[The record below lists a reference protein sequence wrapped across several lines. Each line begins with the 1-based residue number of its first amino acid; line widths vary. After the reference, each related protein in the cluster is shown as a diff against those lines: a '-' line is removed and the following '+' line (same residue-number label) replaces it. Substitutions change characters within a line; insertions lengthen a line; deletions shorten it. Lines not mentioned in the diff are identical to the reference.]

1 MRVTIDGEVT
11 EVQVRV
17 DLRWGPSSVAGLIQ
31 DRLPATELLR
41 HELIALNAA
50 WLARRAR
57 LEEIA
62 HLEARLESVKSH
74 GETE

>member
-1 MRVTIDGEVT
+1 MKINIDGEAT

-17 DLRWGPSSVAGLIQ
+17 DLRWGPSSVAELIQ
-31 DRLPATELLR
+31 DRLPATEMLR

-57 LEEIA
+57 LEEITD
-62 HLEARLESVKSH
+62 LEERLESVKSH
-74 GETE
+74 GDTK

>member
-1 MRVTIDGEVT
+1 MRVVIDGEVT

-31 DRLPATELLR
+31 DRLPAKELLR

-62 HLEARLESVKSH
+62 KLEERLDQVKSH
-74 GETE
+74 GDTE

>member
-17 DLRWGPSSVAGLIQ
+17 DLRWGPSSVAALIE
-31 DRLPATELLR
+31 DRLPAKELLR

-57 LEEIA
+57 LEELA
-62 HLEARLESVKSH
+62 NLEARLDQVSGDEQ
-74 GETE
+74 

>member
-1 MRVTIDGEVT
+1 MRVVIDGEAT

-17 DLRWGPSSVAGLIQ
+17 DLRWGPNSVEDLVR
-31 DRLPATELLR
+31 DRLPAKELLR

-57 LEEIA
+57 LEELA
-62 HLEARLESVKSH
+62 HLEARLDDVNGDEQ
-74 GETE
+74 

>member
-1 MRVTIDGEVT
+1 MRVVIDGEAT

-17 DLRWGPSSVAGLIQ
+17 DLRWGPSSLAGLIQ
-31 DRLPATELLR
+31 DRLPVTELLR

-62 HLEARLESVKSH
+62 NLEARLDQVSGDEQ
-74 GETE
+74 

>member
-1 MRVTIDGEVT
+1 MKITIDGEAT

-17 DLRWGPSSVAGLIQ
+17 DLRWGPSSAAELIR

-62 HLEARLESVKSH
+62 DFEARLESAKSH

>member
-1 MRVTIDGEVT
+1 MRVVIDGEAT

-17 DLRWGPSSVAGLIQ
+17 DLRWGPSSVAGLIR
-31 DRLPATELLR
+31 DRLPAKELLR

-62 HLEARLESVKSH
+62 NLEARLDQVSGDEQ
-74 GETE
+74 

>member
-1 MRVTIDGEVT
+1 MRVVIDGEAT

-17 DLRWGPSSVAGLIQ
+17 DLRWGPSSVVGLIR
-31 DRLPATELLR
+31 DRLPAKDLLR

-62 HLEARLESVKSH
+62 DFEERLDQVNGDEQ
-74 GETE
+74 

>member
-17 DLRWGPSSVAGLIQ
+17 DLRWGPSSLTALIQ
-31 DRLPATELLR
+31 DRLPAKDLLR

-62 HLEARLESVKSH
+62 DFEERLDQVNGDEQ
-74 GETE
+74 